1 MNGTSMKTKGLER
14 LGLVCLLLTL
24 LTLAITL
31 TINAR
36 WLYQLD
42 IRHLGLLD
50 YTTLSEKELL
60 HNFDQL
66 MRYLN
71 LPWVE
76 TLKMTDFPVSA
87 NGALHFYEVKR
98 LFLLNDGVLLVTVI
112 PSIVYVRHLN
122 MQQRLW
128 TMIQPFR
135 IAVVVPIVI
144 AFLMAVNF
152 DRFFVLF
159 HGVFFNNDAWIFNPA
174 TDPIINVLPE
184 TFFLYS
190 FILFFVLLE
199 IFYLLPIYFGKRALK
214 KER

>member
-24 LTLAITL
+24 LTMAITL

-76 TLKMTDFPVSA
+76 TLKMTDFPVSV

-98 LFLLNDGVLLVTVI
+98 LFLVNYGVLLVTVI

-122 MQQRLW
+122 KQQRLW

-184 TFFLYS
+184 TFFLHS

>member
-1 MNGTSMKTKGLER
+1 MKTKGLER

-76 TLKMTDFPVSA
+76 TLKMTDFPVST

-98 LFLLNDGVLLVTVI
+98 LFLVNYGVLLVTVI

-122 MQQRLW
+122 KQQRLW

-184 TFFLYS
+184 TFFLHS

>member
-1 MNGTSMKTKGLER
+1 MKYRWLER
-14 LGLVCLLLTL
+14 VGLLCLIVTL

-36 WLYQLD
+36 WLYQFDIGHLD
-42 IRHLGLLD
+42 LLD
-50 YTTLSEKELL
+50 YTTLSAKELM

-76 TLKMTDFPVSA
+76 TLKMTDFPVSSS
-87 NGALHFYEVKR
+87 GALHFYEVKK
-98 LFLLNDGVLLVTVI
+98 LFLLNYGILIVTIV
-112 PSIVYVRHLN
+112 PSFFYLRHLN
-122 MQQRLW
+122 KQQRLW
-128 TMIQPFR
+128 TLIQPFR

-152 DRFFVLF
+152 DRFFIMF

-184 TFFLYS
+184 TFFLHC
-190 FILFFVLLE
+190 FLLFFVLLE

>member
-50 YTTLSEKELL
+50 YTALSEKELL

-76 TLKMTDFPVSA
+76 TLKMTDFPVSV

-98 LFLLNDGVLLVTVI
+98 LFLVNYGVLLVTVI

-122 MQQRLW
+122 KQQRLW

-184 TFFLYS
+184 TFFLHS

>member
-1 MNGTSMKTKGLER
+1 MKYKWLER
-14 LGLVCLLLTL
+14 VGLLCLIVTL
-24 LTLAITL
+24 LTLTITL

-36 WLYQLD
+36 WLYQFDIGHLD
-42 IRHLGLLD
+42 LLD
-50 YTTLSEKELL
+50 YTTLSAKELM

-71 LPWVE
+71 LPWVD
-76 TLKMTDFPVSA
+76 TLKMTDFPVSSS
-87 NGALHFYEVKR
+87 GALHFYEVKK
-98 LFLLNDGVLLVTVI
+98 LFLLNYGILLVTIV
-112 PSIVYVRHLN
+112 PSFFYLRHLN
-122 MQQRLW
+122 KQQRLW
-128 TMIQPFR
+128 TLIQPFR

-152 DRFFVLF
+152 DRFFIMF

-184 TFFLYS
+184 TFFLHC

-199 IFYLLPIYFGKRALK
+199 IFLSLTDLFRQRALK

>member
-1 MNGTSMKTKGLER
+1 MKYRWLER
-14 LGLVCLLLTL
+14 VGLLCLIVTL

-36 WLYQLD
+36 WLYQFDIGHLD
-42 IRHLGLLD
+42 LLD
-50 YTTLSEKELL
+50 YTTLSAKELM

-76 TLKMTDFPVSA
+76 TLKMTDFPVSSS
-87 NGALHFYEVKR
+87 GALHFYEVKK
-98 LFLLNDGVLLVTVI
+98 LFLLNYGILLVTIV
-112 PSIVYVRHLN
+112 PSLFYLRHLN
-122 MQQRLW
+122 KQQRLW
-128 TMIQPFR
+128 TLIQPFR

-152 DRFFVLF
+152 DRFFIMF

-184 TFFLYS
+184 TFFLHC

>member
-1 MNGTSMKTKGLER
+1 MKYKWLER
-14 LGLVCLLLTL
+14 VGLLCLIVTL
-24 LTLAITL
+24 LTLTITL

-36 WLYQLD
+36 WLYQFDIGHLD
-42 IRHLGLLD
+42 LLD
-50 YTTLSEKELL
+50 YTTLSAKELM

-71 LPWVE
+71 LSWVD
-76 TLKMTDFPVSA
+76 TLKMTDFPVSSS
-87 NGALHFYEVKR
+87 GALHFYEVKK
-98 LFLLNDGVLLVTVI
+98 LFLLNYGILLVTIV
-112 PSIVYVRHLN
+112 PSFFYLRHLN
-122 MQQRLW
+122 KQQRLW
-128 TMIQPFR
+128 TLIQPFR

-152 DRFFVLF
+152 DRFFIMF

-184 TFFLYS
+184 TFFLHC

>member
-1 MNGTSMKTKGLER
+1 MKTKGLER

-24 LTLAITL
+24 LTMAITL

-98 LFLLNDGVLLVTVI
+98 LFLVNYGVLLVTVI

-122 MQQRLW
+122 KQQRLW

-184 TFFLYS
+184 TFFLHS

>member
-1 MNGTSMKTKGLER
+1 MKYRWLER
-14 LGLVCLLLTL
+14 VGLLCLIVTL

-36 WLYQLD
+36 WLYQFDIGHLD
-42 IRHLGLLD
+42 LLD
-50 YTTLSEKELL
+50 YTTLSAKELM

-76 TLKMTDFPVSA
+76 TLKMTDFPVSSS
-87 NGALHFYEVKR
+87 GALHFYEVKK
-98 LFLLNDGVLLVTVI
+98 LFLLNYGILLVTIV
-112 PSIVYVRHLN
+112 PSFFYLRHLN
-122 MQQRLW
+122 KQQRLW
-128 TMIQPFR
+128 TLIQPFR

-152 DRFFVLF
+152 DRFFIMF

-184 TFFLYS
+184 TFFLHC

>member
-1 MNGTSMKTKGLER
+1 MKYKWLER
-14 LGLVCLLLTL
+14 VGLLCLIVTL

-36 WLYQLD
+36 WLYQFDIGYLD
-42 IRHLGLLD
+42 LLD
-50 YTTLSEKELL
+50 YTTLSAKELM

-76 TLKMTDFPVSA
+76 TLKITDFPVSSS
-87 NGALHFYEVKR
+87 GALHFYEVKK
-98 LFLLNDGVLLVTVI
+98 LFLLNYGILLVTIV
-112 PSIVYVRHLN
+112 PSFFYLRHLN
-122 MQQRLW
+122 KQQRLW
-128 TMIQPFR
+128 TLIQPFR

-152 DRFFVLF
+152 DRFFIMF

-184 TFFLYS
+184 TFFLHC

-199 IFYLLPIYFGKRALK
+199 IFYLLPICFGKRALK

>member
-1 MNGTSMKTKGLER
+1 MKNKWLER
-14 LGLVCLLLTL
+14 IGLFCLIVTL
-24 LTLAITL
+24 LTLAITM

-36 WLYQLD
+36 WLYQFD
-42 IRHLGLLD
+42 IGHLELLD
-50 YTTLSEKELL
+50 YTTLSTKELL

-76 TLKMTDFPVSA
+76 TLKMDDFPVSVS
-87 NGALHFYEVKR
+87 GALHFYEVKK
-98 LFLLNDGVLLVTVI
+98 LFLLNYGLLLATMV
-112 PSIVYVRHLN
+112 PSIFYVRHLVK
-122 MQQRLW
+122 QQRLW
-128 TMIQPFR
+128 TMVQPFR
-135 IAVVVPIVI
+135 IAVAVPIVV

-184 TFFLYS
+184 TFFLHC

-199 IFYLLPIYFGKRALK
+199 IL
-214 KER
+214 

>member
-1 MNGTSMKTKGLER
+1 
-14 LGLVCLLLTL
+14 
-24 LTLAITL
+24 
-31 TINAR
+31 
-36 WLYQLD
+36 
-42 IRHLGLLD
+42 LD

-76 TLKMTDFPVSA
+76 TLKMTDFPVST

-98 LFLLNDGVLLVTVI
+98 LFLVNYGVLLVTVI

-122 MQQRLW
+122 KQQRLW

-184 TFFLYS
+184 TFFLHS

>member
-1 MNGTSMKTKGLER
+1 MKTKGLER

-76 TLKMTDFPVSA
+76 TLKMTDFPVSV

-98 LFLLNDGVLLVTVI
+98 LFLVNYGVLLVTVI

-122 MQQRLW
+122 KQQRLW

-184 TFFLYS
+184 TFFLHS

>member
-1 MNGTSMKTKGLER
+1 MNGTSMKSKWLEKIGL
-14 LGLVCLLLTL
+14 LCLLVTL

-36 WLYQLD
+36 WLYQFDIGHLD
-42 IRHLGLLD
+42 LLD
-50 YTTLSEKELL
+50 YTTLSSKELL

-76 TLKMTDFPVSA
+76 SLKMTDFPVSA
-87 NGALHFYEVKR
+87 SGALHFYEVKK
-98 LFLLNDGVLLVTVI
+98 LFLLNYGLLLATIV
-112 PSIVYVRHLN
+112 PSFFYLRHLIK
-122 MQQRLW
+122 QQRLW

-135 IAVVVPIVI
+135 IAVAVPIVI

-152 DRFFVLF
+152 DRFFIMF

-184 TFFLYS
+184 TSFLHC

>member
-1 MNGTSMKTKGLER
+1 MNKKNNKWLEV
-14 LGLVCLLLTL
+14 LGLICLFVTL

-36 WLYQLD
+36 WLYHWDIGQLN
-42 IRHLGLLD
+42 ILD
-50 YTTLSEKELL
+50 WTILSEKELL

-71 LPWVE
+71 TPWITE
-76 TLKMTDFPVSA
+76 LKMRDFPVSA
-87 NGALHFYEVKR
+87 SGALHFYEVKK
-98 LFLLNDGVLLVTVI
+98 LFLLNYGLLLVTI
-112 PSIVYVRHLN
+112 GPSIWYLRRLVKQR
-122 MQQRLW
+122 RLW
-128 TMIQPFR
+128 ELIQPFR
-135 IAVVVPIVI
+135 IAVVVPIVV

-152 DRFFVLF
+152 DRFFIMF

-184 TFFLYS
+184 TFFLHC
-190 FILFFVLLE
+190 FILFFILLE
-199 IFYLLPIYFGKRALK
+199 LFLLLPIIFGKRALK

>member
-1 MNGTSMKTKGLER
+1 MKTKGLER

-98 LFLLNDGVLLVTVI
+98 LFLVNYGVLLVTVI

-122 MQQRLW
+122 KQQRLW

-184 TFFLYS
+184 TFFLHC

-199 IFYLLPIYFGKRALK
+199 IFYLLPIYFGKKTLK

>member
-98 LFLLNDGVLLVTVI
+98 LFLVNYGVLLVTVI

-122 MQQRLW
+122 KQQRLW

-184 TFFLYS
+184 TFFLHC

-199 IFYLLPIYFGKRALK
+199 IFYLLPIYFGKKTLK

>member
-1 MNGTSMKTKGLER
+1 MKYRWLER
-14 LGLVCLLLTL
+14 VGLLCLIVTL

-36 WLYQLD
+36 WLYQFDIGHLD
-42 IRHLGLLD
+42 LLD
-50 YTTLSEKELL
+50 YTTLSAKELM

-71 LPWVE
+71 LPWVD
-76 TLKMTDFPVSA
+76 TLKMTDFPVSSS
-87 NGALHFYEVKR
+87 GALHFYEVKK
-98 LFLLNDGVLLVTVI
+98 LFLLNYGILLVTIV
-112 PSIVYVRHLN
+112 PSFFYLRHLN
-122 MQQRLW
+122 KQQRLW
-128 TMIQPFR
+128 TLIQPFR

-152 DRFFVLF
+152 DRFFIMF

-184 TFFLYS
+184 TFFLHC

>member
-1 MNGTSMKTKGLER
+1 MKYRWLER
-14 LGLVCLLLTL
+14 VGLLCLIVTL

-36 WLYQLD
+36 WLYQFDIGHLD
-42 IRHLGLLD
+42 LLD
-50 YTTLSEKELL
+50 YTTLSAKELM

-76 TLKMTDFPVSA
+76 TLKMTDFPVSSS
-87 NGALHFYEVKR
+87 GALHFYEVKK
-98 LFLLNDGVLLVTVI
+98 LFLLNYGILLVTIV
-112 PSIVYVRHLN
+112 PSFFYLRHLN
-122 MQQRLW
+122 KQQRLW
-128 TMIQPFR
+128 TLIQPFR

-152 DRFFVLF
+152 DRFFILF

-174 TDPIINVLPE
+174 TDPVINVLPE
-184 TFFLYS
+184 TFFLHC

>member
-1 MNGTSMKTKGLER
+1 MKTKGLER

-98 LFLLNDGVLLVTVI
+98 LFLVNYGVLLVTVI

-122 MQQRLW
+122 KQQQLW

-184 TFFLYS
+184 TFFLHC

-199 IFYLLPIYFGKRALK
+199 IFYLLPIYFGKKTLK

>member
-1 MNGTSMKTKGLER
+1 MKYRWLER
-14 LGLVCLLLTL
+14 VGLLCLIVTL

-36 WLYQLD
+36 WLYQFDIGHLD
-42 IRHLGLLD
+42 LLD
-50 YTTLSEKELL
+50 YTTLSAKELM

-76 TLKMTDFPVSA
+76 TLKMTDFPVSSS
-87 NGALHFYEVKR
+87 GALHFYEVKK
-98 LFLLNDGVLLVTVI
+98 LFLLNYGILIVTIV
-112 PSIVYVRHLN
+112 PSFFYLRHLN
-122 MQQRLW
+122 KQQRLW
-128 TMIQPFR
+128 TLIQPFR

-152 DRFFVLF
+152 DRFFIMF

-184 TFFLYS
+184 TFFLHC

>member
-1 MNGTSMKTKGLER
+1 MNGVSMKNKWLER
-14 LGLVCLLLTL
+14 IGLLCLLVAL

-36 WLYQLD
+36 WLYQFD
-42 IRHLGLLD
+42 IGHLNLLD
-50 YTTLSEKELL
+50 YTTISEKELL

-76 TLKMTDFPVSA
+76 TLKMTDFPVSSS
-87 NGALHFYEVKR
+87 GALHFYEVKK
-98 LFLLNDGVLLVTVI
+98 LFLLNYGLLLATIV
-112 PSIVYVRHLN
+112 PSILYLRHLIK
-122 MQQRLW
+122 QKSLW
-128 TMIQPFR
+128 KLIQPFR

-152 DRFFVLF
+152 DRFFVMF

-184 TFFLYS
+184 TFFLHC
-190 FILFFVLLE
+190 FILFFLLLE
-199 IFYLLPIYFGKRALK
+199 IFYLLPIYFGRRALK

>member
-1 MNGTSMKTKGLER
+1 MKTKGLER

-98 LFLLNDGVLLVTVI
+98 LFLVNYGVLLVTVI

-122 MQQRLW
+122 KQQRLW

-184 TFFLYS
+184 TFFLHS

>member
-1 MNGTSMKTKGLER
+1 
-14 LGLVCLLLTL
+14 
-24 LTLAITL
+24 
-31 TINAR
+31 
-36 WLYQLD
+36 
-42 IRHLGLLD
+42 
-50 YTTLSEKELL
+50 
-60 HNFDQL
+60 
-66 MRYLN
+66 
-71 LPWVE
+71 
-76 TLKMTDFPVSA
+76 
-87 NGALHFYEVKR
+87 VKR
-98 LFLLNDGVLLVTVI
+98 LFLVNYGVLLVTVI

-122 MQQRLW
+122 KQQRLW

-184 TFFLYS
+184 TFFLHS

>member
-76 TLKMTDFPVSA
+76 TLKMMDFPVSA

-98 LFLLNDGVLLVTVI
+98 LFLVNYGVLLVTVI

-122 MQQRLW
+122 KQQRLW
-128 TMIQPFR
+128 KMIQPFR

-184 TFFLYS
+184 TFFLHS

>member
-1 MNGTSMKTKGLER
+1 MKYKWLER
-14 LGLVCLLLTL
+14 VGLLCLIVTL

-36 WLYQLD
+36 WLYQFDIGHLD
-42 IRHLGLLD
+42 LLD
-50 YTTLSEKELL
+50 YTTLSAKELM

-76 TLKMTDFPVSA
+76 TLKMADFPVSSS
-87 NGALHFYEVKR
+87 GALHFYEVKK
-98 LFLLNDGVLLVTVI
+98 LFLLNYGILLVTIV
-112 PSIVYVRHLN
+112 PSFFYLRHLN
-122 MQQRLW
+122 KQQRLC
-128 TMIQPFR
+128 TLIQPFR

-152 DRFFVLF
+152 DRFFIMF

-184 TFFLYS
+184 TFFLHC

>member
-1 MNGTSMKTKGLER
+1 MKYKWLER
-14 LGLVCLLLTL
+14 VGLLCLIVTL

-36 WLYQLD
+36 WLYQFDIGHLD
-42 IRHLGLLD
+42 LLD
-50 YTTLSEKELL
+50 YTTLSAKELM

-76 TLKMTDFPVSA
+76 TLKMADFPVSSS
-87 NGALHFYEVKR
+87 GALHFYEVKK
-98 LFLLNDGVLLVTVI
+98 LFLLNYGILLVTIV
-112 PSIVYVRHLN
+112 PSFFYLRHLN
-122 MQQRLW
+122 KQQRLW
-128 TMIQPFR
+128 TLIQPFR

-152 DRFFVLF
+152 DRFFIMF

-184 TFFLYS
+184 TFFLHC

>member
-1 MNGTSMKTKGLER
+1 
-14 LGLVCLLLTL
+14 LLLTL

-76 TLKMTDFPVSA
+76 TLKMTDFPVST

-98 LFLLNDGVLLVTVI
+98 LFLVNYGVLLVTVI

-122 MQQRLW
+122 KQQRLW

-184 TFFLYS
+184 TFFLHS